1 MCARVAGRSRPYTR
15 EEVIE
20 VLKQFPEIGIKNPDD
35 LDLDDK
41 RVQRVNEAVD
51 NWYSCID
58 SRESVEADLEVS
70 LSRSTLYVDAGFD
83 DPAYLDEVAN
93 DWLLQDEQRALQH
106 RLIDLAAKIHAKRDE
121 INQTLGY
128 GPAIYPNP

>member
-20 VLKQFPEIGIKNPDD
+20 VLKQFPEAGIKNPDD
-35 LDLDDK
+35 LDLVDK

-51 NWYSCID
+51 NWYSWID

-93 DWLLQDEQRALQH
+93 DWLLQDELRALQNG
-106 RLIDLAAKIHAKRDE
+106 LTQLAAKIHSKRDE
-121 INQTLGY
+121 INQKLGY

>member
-1 MCARVAGRSRPYTR
+1 MCARVAGRSEPYTR
-15 EEVIE
+15 EQVIE
-20 VLKQFPEIGIKNPDD
+20 LLKQFPLRGIKNPDD
-35 LDLDDK
+35 LNLEDK

-51 NWYSCID
+51 NWYSWID

-93 DWLLQDEQRALQH
+93 DWLLQDEQRAMQNGLT
-106 RLIDLAAKIHAKRDE
+106 DLAAKIHSKRDE
-121 INQTLGY
+121 ICQMLGL